1 MLKDF
6 CPVGMVASL
15 LRPPDGAF
23 TFMQYTTITKVNG
36 LHCEVDVYR
45 NHEFWHTYE
54 FHLDRL
60 FIIHGENILTHIS
73 WKVWG
78 SETNIQEIHNSILK
92 HLLFKCHGNG

>member
-1 MLKDF
+1 
-6 CPVGMVASL
+6 
-15 LRPPDGAF
+15 
-23 TFMQYTTITKVNG
+23 MQYTTITKVNG

-45 NHEFWHTYE
+45 NLEFWHTYE